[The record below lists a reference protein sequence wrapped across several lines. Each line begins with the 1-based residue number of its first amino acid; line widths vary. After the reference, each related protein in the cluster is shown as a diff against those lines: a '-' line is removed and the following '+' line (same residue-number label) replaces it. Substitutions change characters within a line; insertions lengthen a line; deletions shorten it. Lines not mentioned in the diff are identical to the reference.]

1 MIYNYILEIKTRLLL
16 ILISWVINILI
27 CYSYKEILLY
37 ILIKLNKEIYLL
49 NTFYF
54 ISTDLMDIFN
64 VYIQLS
70 YFFSNQLIIVVI
82 IYHLLMF
89 MSPGL
94 FKHEFKILKDFLF
107 FSYLFLF
114 LSFLLFNSFILP
126 KLWQFFFEFQNNKS
140 VAVFFEAKVTH
151 YVNFYIY
158 TFYNLLIICQVF
170 VCMFFFFKT
179 INYKVNFLKK
189 TKKLYYLLFVIFAT
203 LGSPPDVL
211 SQLFLKL
218 TK

>member
-1 MIYNYILEIKTRLLL
+1 
-16 ILISWVINILI
+16 
-27 CYSYKEILLY
+27 
-37 ILIKLNKEIYLL
+37 
-49 NTFYF
+49 
-54 ISTDLMDIFN
+54 
-64 VYIQLS
+64 
-70 YFFSNQLIIVVI
+70 
-82 IYHLLMF
+82 

-211 SQLFLKL
+211 SQLFLSFSFIFTFEFIIFVILIKSRYTSQFVSNKYNYNNINFKNRFSL
-218 TK
+218 VIY